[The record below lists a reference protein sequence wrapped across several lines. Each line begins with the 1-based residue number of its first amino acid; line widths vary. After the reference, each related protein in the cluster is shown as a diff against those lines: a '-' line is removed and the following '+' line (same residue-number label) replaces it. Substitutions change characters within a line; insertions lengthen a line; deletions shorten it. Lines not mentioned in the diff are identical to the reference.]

1 MGRTNIINITKS
13 YLDKRGYNNINFDNG
28 YGVVVFEKV
37 KIFFYP
43 GNEVLRITAIP
54 TDRKYK
60 IYKDFNIEGTS
71 IGNILLKYQPDK
83 SNSELMYDIYEK
95 YVTDSNIDKVAIFF
109 LNNTQDIFNDVESD
123 ELH

>member
-1 MGRTNIINITKS
+1 MGRINIINITKG

-60 IYKDFNIEGTS
+60 IYKDFNIEGTI
-71 IGNILLKYQPDK
+71 IGNVLLKYQQEK

-95 YVTDSNIDKVAIFF
+95 YVTESNIDKVVMFL
-109 LNNTQDIFNDVESD
+109 LNNTQEIFNKIEN
-123 ELH
+123 

>member
-1 MGRTNIINITKS
+1 MGRKNIFNITKG
-13 YLDKRGYNNINFDNG
+13 YLDKKGYNNINFDNG
-28 YGVVVFEKV
+28 YGVVVFDNV

-60 IYKDFNIEGTS
+60 IYKDFNIEGTI
-71 IGNILLKYQPDK
+71 IGNILLKHQPNK

-95 YVTDSNIDKVAIFF
+95 YVTESNIDKVSMFL
-109 LNNTQDIFNDVESD
+109 LNNTNKIFEKVES
-123 ELH
+123 